1 MKVTVVLK
9 RILSYTRPYLW
20 YLVGALLCALL
31 NVALTLLAPVLVGDS
46 IDFII
51 AKGQVDFP
59 SIARILFVLAGA
71 ILLRRLL
78 PVGDD
83 AVHQSADLQNRAGPA
98 GADLSQ
104 AKRRTASVHRRP
116 FPR

>member
-20 YLVGALLCALL
+20 FLIGALLCALL

-71 ILLRRLL
+71 ILL
-78 PVGDD
+78 
-83 AVHQSADLQNRAGPA
+83 
-98 GADLSQ
+98 GAFFSG
-104 AKRRTASVHRRP
+104 
-116 FPR
+116 